1 MTCPGCSRDVTLI
14 GGLCGH
20 CSSTLASALADG
32 FEDLDFDAEVV
43 DVAKHQGNHYYVRF
57 DIGDGDVDA

>member
-20 CSSTLASALADG
+20 CDSKISRAVKDAID
-32 FEDLDFDAEVV
+32 ELDFDGEIV
-43 DVAKHQGNHYYVRF
+43 DVSLHKDGYYHVRI
-57 DIGDGDVDA
+57 DGGDRR

>member
-20 CSSTLASALADG
+20 CESTVASAVSDAID
-32 FEDLDFDAEVV
+32 DLDLDGEVV
-43 DVAKHQGNHYYVRF
+43 DVYRDEDGYFHARF
-57 DIGDGDVDA
+57 TGGESA